1 MSSARG
7 CFALSR
13 SKCWKRSG
21 VSSANEGIDS
31 AILFHDLLV
40 VRFDQHLQAEKHLDE
55 ICEVGRLPA
64 GRNPRRHLLEEIVCG
79 AELRL
84 QLAVARE
91 GQRLLHARQE
101 KLAVGHDSFDAVE
114 LRQYD
119 LRVFLVRHE
128 RGDVLTV
135 RQILSEVGE
144 DERHGMSDLTE
155 AVRTGRLQE
164 RRGDAIEEMKIV
176 DQKRGVANA

>member
-13 SKCWKRSG
+13 SNCWKRSG

-101 KLAVGHDSFDAVE
+101 KLRWAMIPSTPSNFASTTCGCSWSVMNVA
-114 LRQYD
+114 
-119 LRVFLVRHE
+119 
-128 RGDVLTV
+128 
-135 RQILSEVGE
+135 
-144 DERHGMSDLTE
+144 MS
-155 AVRTGRLQE
+155 
-164 RRGDAIEEMKIV
+164 
-176 DQKRGVANA
+176 